1 MSLGGG
7 MGLFDKGGS
16 GRQESNEA
24 AALALVVMTTLL
36 VSQRNFESH
45 VTPHGHPERA
55 DRLRA
60 VEETLSRDSFGLLQ
74 RRDAIAGD
82 LTLAEL
88 VHSADYLER
97 LRQARPAEGIGQIDE
112 DTFIASGSL
121 DAVATALGAGLMAL
135 EAVVLGEA
143 DNAFCAVRPPG
154 HHAEIETPMGF
165 CLVNT
170 IAVVAREAQR
180 KHGAERI
187 AIVDFDVH
195 HGNGTQDI
203 FKADPTVLYASSH
216 QYPLYPG
223 TGAASETG
231 VGNIVNAPLKPGSD
245 GALMRE
251 AYEGIIFPALEAFAP
266 DILLISAGFD
276 ADHRDPLAQLNWV
289 PNDFAW
295 VTTRLLE
302 IAGRKSGNRVVS
314 MLEGGYDRQGLATG
328 VAAHVSALMGRQ
340 QG

>member
-1 MSLGGG
+1 
-7 MGLFDKGGS
+7 
-16 GRQESNEA
+16 
-24 AALALVVMTTLL
+24 MTTLL

-45 VTPHGHPERA
+45 VTPTGHPERA
-55 DRLRA
+55 ERLRA
-60 VEETLSRDSFGLLQ
+60 IEEALSRPNFAPLR
-74 RRDAIAGD
+74 RRDAVAGD

-88 VHSADYLER
+88 VHSEDYLER

-112 DTFIASGSL
+112 DTFISSGSL
-121 DAVATALGAGLMAL
+121 DAAATALGAGLLAL
-135 EAVVLGEA
+135 EAVVLGEV

-165 CLVNT
+165 CLINT
-170 IAVVAREAQR
+170 VAVLAREAQR

-203 FKADPTVLYASSH
+203 FKDDGSVFYASSH

-223 TGAASETG
+223 TGARSETG
-231 VGNIVNAPLKPGSD
+231 VGNIVNAPLRAGSD
-245 GALMRE
+245 GTAMRE
-251 AYEGIIFPALEAFAP
+251 AYEEVILPALEDFSP

-289 PNDFAW
+289 PNDFSW
-295 VTTRLLE
+295 VTGRLLD

-328 VAAHVSALMGRQ
+328 VAAHVTALMGREQ
-340 QG
+340 A